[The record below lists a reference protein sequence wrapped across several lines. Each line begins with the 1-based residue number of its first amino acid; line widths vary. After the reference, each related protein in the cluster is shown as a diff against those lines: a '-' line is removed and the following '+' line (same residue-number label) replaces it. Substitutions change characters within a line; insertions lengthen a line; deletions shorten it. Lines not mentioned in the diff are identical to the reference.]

1 MGDNGQGLLLIG
13 IGALLA
19 TGFSYLMTGL
29 DLKSKLDKDNKRKRK
44 LLSEING
51 PISKDMVDDNTL
63 KSRYKGI
70 NDSISIPEPYV
81 LTPRNQMID
90 KGGIYPGSLDDLD
103 SNDFPYGNN
112 FPYYYLDKKNR
123 EDIATHLSF
132 AARKPMRKIGSGA
145 YQHTTSNQI
154 EDSNHVFSIVGDKY

>member
-1 MGDNGQGLLLIG
+1 MGQNLLLIG

-19 TGFSYLMTGL
+19 TGFSYLVTGL
-29 DLKSKLDKDNKRKRK
+29 DLKRKLEQDKQKKRILSKLNA
-44 LLSEING
+44 
-51 PISKDMVDDNTL
+51 PIGEDTLRENTL
-63 KSRYKGI
+63 VSKYVN
-70 NDSISIPEPYV
+70 NDDGISIPEPYV
-81 LTPRNQMID
+81 LTPRNQIVD

-132 AARKPMRKIGSGA
+132 AAKKPMRKIGSGA
-145 YQHTTSNQI
+145 YQHTTANQI